1 MQRRDVPVGEM
12 QYDVDLMASKRD
24 IDGLIE
30 ALQSSDPEIRRSAA
44 LGLGRLGEWRATEP
58 LIVALADPILAV
70 REAAANALVM
80 VGTPA
85 VEPLIDLLE
94 RPEASAGYERPR
106 EVSREGLT
114 QIDLLAGP
122 EGIPP
127 EKRPLRHRGGITQHD
142 VLAGP
147 EGIRR
152 AGGRRALEEEE
163 EGLTQHDLLAG
174 PEGIPPE
181 KRPLRHRGGITQHDV
196 LAGPEGIRRA
206 GGRRALEEEEEGLTQ
221 HDLLAG
227 PEGIP
232 PEKRTL
238 QHRVLAQHDL
248 LAGPEGVK
256 EHEALFPEA
265 GRAGVVEE
273 APPPEMRRGL
283 RRAYAAAILGEIADP
298 RAEGPLTRSLSD
310 DDPVVRKAAGDA
322 IVRFREKRGE
332 ATPVP
337 PASR

>member
-1 MQRRDVPVGEM
+1 VIVVQRRDVPVGEM

-174 PEGIPPE
+174 PEGIPP
-181 KRPLRHRGGITQHDV
+181 G
-196 LAGPEGIRRA
+196 
-206 GGRRALEEEEEGLTQ
+206 
-221 HDLLAG
+221 
-227 PEGIP
+227 
-232 PEKRTL
+232 KRTL

>member
-1 MQRRDVPVGEM
+1 VQRRDVPVGEM

-24 IDGLIE
+24 IDGLVE

-58 LIVALADPILAV
+58 LIVALADPIQAV

-94 RPEASAGYERPR
+94 HLEASAGYERPR
-106 EVSREGLT
+106 EVSRQGLT
-114 QIDLLAGP
+114 QI
-122 EGIPP
+122 
-127 EKRPLRHRGGITQHD
+127 
-142 VLAGP
+142 
-147 EGIRR
+147 
-152 AGGRRALEEEE
+152 
-163 EGLTQHDLLAG
+163 DLLAG

-256 EHEALFPEA
+256 EHEALFPEV
-265 GRAGVVEE
+265 GRAGIVEE
-273 APPPEMRRGL
+273 GPPPEMRWGL

-298 RAEGPLTRSLSD
+298 RAEGALTRSLSD

-322 IVRFREKRGE
+322 LVRFREKRGE

>member
-106 EVSREGLT
+106 ELSREGLT

-163 EGLTQHDLLAG
+163 GLTQHDLLAG
-174 PEGIPPE
+174 PEGIPP
-181 KRPLRHRGGITQHDV
+181 G
-196 LAGPEGIRRA
+196 
-206 GGRRALEEEEEGLTQ
+206 
-221 HDLLAG
+221 
-227 PEGIP
+227 
-232 PEKRTL
+232 KRTL

>member
-1 MQRRDVPVGEM
+1 VQRRDVPVGEM

-174 PEGIPPE
+174 PEGIPP
-181 KRPLRHRGGITQHDV
+181 G
-196 LAGPEGIRRA
+196 
-206 GGRRALEEEEEGLTQ
+206 
-221 HDLLAG
+221 
-227 PEGIP
+227 
-232 PEKRTL
+232 KRTL

>member
-1 MQRRDVPVGEM
+1 VVQRRDVPVEEM

-174 PEGIPPE
+174 PEGIPP
-181 KRPLRHRGGITQHDV
+181 G
-196 LAGPEGIRRA
+196 
-206 GGRRALEEEEEGLTQ
+206 
-221 HDLLAG
+221 
-227 PEGIP
+227 
-232 PEKRTL
+232 KRTL

-273 APPPEMRRGL
+273 GPPPEMRRGL

-298 RAEGPLTRSLSD
+298 RAEGPLTQSLSD

>member
-174 PEGIPPE
+174 PEGIPP
-181 KRPLRHRGGITQHDV
+181 G
-196 LAGPEGIRRA
+196 
-206 GGRRALEEEEEGLTQ
+206 
-221 HDLLAG
+221 
-227 PEGIP
+227 
-232 PEKRTL
+232 KRTL

-298 RAEGPLTRSLSD
+298 RAEGALTRSLSD

>member
-1 MQRRDVPVGEM
+1 VIVVQRRDVPVGEM

-106 EVSREGLT
+106 ELSREGLT

-174 PEGIPPE
+174 PEGIPP
-181 KRPLRHRGGITQHDV
+181 G
-196 LAGPEGIRRA
+196 
-206 GGRRALEEEEEGLTQ
+206 
-221 HDLLAG
+221 
-227 PEGIP
+227 
-232 PEKRTL
+232 KRTL

>member
-142 VLAGP
+142 LLAGP

-152 AGGRRALEEEE
+152 AGGRRAL
-163 EGLTQHDLLAG
+163 
-174 PEGIPPE
+174 
-181 KRPLRHRGGITQHDV
+181 
-196 LAGPEGIRRA
+196 
-206 GGRRALEEEEEGLTQ
+206 EEEEGLTQ

>member
-152 AGGRRALEEEE
+152 AGGRRAFEEEE

-174 PEGIPPE
+174 PEGIPP
-181 KRPLRHRGGITQHDV
+181 G
-196 LAGPEGIRRA
+196 
-206 GGRRALEEEEEGLTQ
+206 
-221 HDLLAG
+221 
-227 PEGIP
+227 
-232 PEKRTL
+232 KRTL

>member
-181 KRPLRHRGGITQHDV
+181 KR
-196 LAGPEGIRRA
+196 
-206 GGRRALEEEEEGLTQ
+206 
-221 HDLLAG
+221 
-227 PEGIP
+227 
-232 PEKRTL
+232 TL

>member
-44 LGLGRLGEWRATEP
+44 LDLGRLGEWRATEP
-58 LIVALADPILAV
+58 LIVALADPIQAV

-106 EVSREGLT
+106 EVSR
-114 QIDLLAGP
+114 
-122 EGIPP
+122 
-127 EKRPLRHRGGITQHD
+127 
-142 VLAGP
+142 
-147 EGIRR
+147 
-152 AGGRRALEEEE
+152 

-256 EHEALFPEA
+256 EHEALFPGV

-273 APPPEMRRGL
+273 GPPPEMGRGL

>member
-152 AGGRRALEEEE
+152 AGGRRAF
-163 EGLTQHDLLAG
+163 
-174 PEGIPPE
+174 
-181 KRPLRHRGGITQHDV
+181 
-196 LAGPEGIRRA
+196 
-206 GGRRALEEEEEGLTQ
+206 EEEEEGLTQ

>member
-1 MQRRDVPVGEM
+1 VIVVQRRDVPVGEM

-106 EVSREGLT
+106 ELSREGLT

-152 AGGRRALEEEE
+152 AGGRRAFEEEE
-163 EGLTQHDLLAG
+163 EGLTQHDLLAS
-174 PEGIPPE
+174 
-181 KRPLRHRGGITQHDV
+181 
-196 LAGPEGIRRA
+196 
-206 GGRRALEEEEEGLTQ
+206 
-221 HDLLAG
+221 

>member
-106 EVSREGLT
+106 ELSREGLT

-174 PEGIPPE
+174 PEGIPP
-181 KRPLRHRGGITQHDV
+181 G
-196 LAGPEGIRRA
+196 
-206 GGRRALEEEEEGLTQ
+206 
-221 HDLLAG
+221 
-227 PEGIP
+227 
-232 PEKRTL
+232 KRTL

>member
-44 LGLGRLGEWRATEP
+44 LDLGRLGEWRATEP
-58 LIVALADPILAV
+58 LIVALADPIQAV

-152 AGGRRALEEEE
+152 AGGRRAF
-163 EGLTQHDLLAG
+163 
-174 PEGIPPE
+174 
-181 KRPLRHRGGITQHDV
+181 
-196 LAGPEGIRRA
+196 
-206 GGRRALEEEEEGLTQ
+206 EEEEEGLTQ

-256 EHEALFPEA
+256 EHEALFPGV

-273 APPPEMRRGL
+273 GPPPEMGRGL

>member
-163 EGLTQHDLLAG
+163 
-174 PEGIPPE
+174 
-181 KRPLRHRGGITQHDV
+181 
-196 LAGPEGIRRA
+196 
-206 GGRRALEEEEEGLTQ
+206 GLTQ

>member
-58 LIVALADPILAV
+58 LIVALADPIQAV
-70 REAAANALVM
+70 REAVANALVM

-94 RPEASAGYERPR
+94 RPEASAGYERRR
-106 EVSREGLT
+106 EASREGLT

-152 AGGRRALEEEE
+152 AGGRRAF
-163 EGLTQHDLLAG
+163 
-174 PEGIPPE
+174 
-181 KRPLRHRGGITQHDV
+181 
-196 LAGPEGIRRA
+196 
-206 GGRRALEEEEEGLTQ
+206 EEEEEGLTQ

-273 APPPEMRRGL
+273 GPPPEMRWGL

-298 RAEGPLTRSLSD
+298 RAEGALTRSLSD

>member
-174 PEGIPPE
+174 PEGIPP
-181 KRPLRHRGGITQHDV
+181 G
-196 LAGPEGIRRA
+196 
-206 GGRRALEEEEEGLTQ
+206 
-221 HDLLAG
+221 
-227 PEGIP
+227 
-232 PEKRTL
+232 KRTL

>member
-152 AGGRRALEEEE
+152 AGGRRAFEEEE

-174 PEGIPPE
+174 PEGIPP
-181 KRPLRHRGGITQHDV
+181 G
-196 LAGPEGIRRA
+196 
-206 GGRRALEEEEEGLTQ
+206 
-221 HDLLAG
+221 
-227 PEGIP
+227 
-232 PEKRTL
+232 KRTL

-298 RAEGPLTRSLSD
+298 RAEGALTRSLSD

>member
-163 EGLTQHDLLAG
+163 GLTQHDLLAG
-174 PEGIPPE
+174 PEGIPP
-181 KRPLRHRGGITQHDV
+181 G
-196 LAGPEGIRRA
+196 
-206 GGRRALEEEEEGLTQ
+206 
-221 HDLLAG
+221 
-227 PEGIP
+227 
-232 PEKRTL
+232 KRTL